1 MARSIGDTLALAV
14 GVAGVAIFLL
24 GLLLFFLMAGSVLD
38 SIIVIL
44 AGLALMGIAWY
55 FWK

>member
-1 MARSIGDTLALAV
+1 MARSIGDTLALVV
-14 GVAGVAIFLL
+14 GVAGVVIFLL
-24 GLLLFFLMAGSVLD
+24 GLLLFFLLAGSVLD
-38 SIIVIL
+38 SIVIIL

>member
-1 MARSIGDTLALAV
+1 MTRSIGDMLALAV
-14 GVAGVAIFLL
+14 GVAGVIIFLL
-24 GLLLFFLMAGSVLD
+24 GLLLFFLLAGTILD